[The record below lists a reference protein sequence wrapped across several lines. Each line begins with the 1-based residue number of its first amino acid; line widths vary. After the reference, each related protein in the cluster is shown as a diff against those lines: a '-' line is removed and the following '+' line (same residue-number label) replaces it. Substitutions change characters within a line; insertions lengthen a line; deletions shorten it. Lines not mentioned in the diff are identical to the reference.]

1 METLLALAVGALAA
15 AAAYLLL
22 ARDLPRAL
30 LGFVLLGTAANLA
43 IFAAGR
49 VGTMAPPLVGHGA
62 SALAADA
69 ANPLPQALV
78 LTAIVIGFG
87 LAAFALVLVRS
98 AHAAFGTASAE
109 EMGEAERWE
118 DDAAGGRPGE
128 AAAPPPPPPS
138 GPPPAPRPQP
148 AAAPEREAA

>member
-1 METLLALAVGALAA
+1 MEILLAAAIGVLVA

-30 LGFVLLGTAANLA
+30 LGFVLLGTAANLT

-49 VGTMAPPLVGHGA
+49 IGTMTPPLVEYGA
-62 SALAADA
+62 QALAAGA

-87 LAAFALVLVRS
+87 LAAFTLVLIRS
-98 AHAAFGTASAE
+98 AHAAFGTVSAE
-109 EMGEAERWE
+109 EMEEAERP
-118 DDAAGGRPGE
+118 DLPPASAGTPGPSPLTRQE
-128 AAAPPPPPPS
+128 AA
-138 GPPPAPRPQP
+138 
-148 AAAPEREAA
+148 

>member
-1 METLLALAVGALAA
+1 MEILLAAAIGVLVA

-30 LGFVLLGTAANLA
+30 LGFVLLSTAANLS

-49 VGTMAPPLVGHGA
+49 IGTMVPPLVDQGA
-62 SALAADA
+62 RALAANA

-87 LAAFALVLVRS
+87 LAAFTLVLIRS
-98 AHAAFGTASAE
+98 AHDAFGTASAE
-109 EMGEAERWE
+109 EMDEAERPDE
-118 DDAAGGRPGE
+118 KPGQASVAP
-128 AAAPPPPPPS
+128 AAAPPS
-138 GPPPAPRPQP
+138 HR
-148 AAAPEREAA
+148 REAA

>member
-1 METLLALAVGALAA
+1 METLLALTVGVLVA

-30 LGFVLLGTAANLA
+30 LGFVLLGTAANLT

-49 VGTMAPPLVGHGA
+49 IGTMVPPLVDAGA
-62 SALAADA
+62 PALAAGA

-87 LAAFALVLVRS
+87 LAAFALVLVMR
-98 AHAAFGTASAE
+98 AHATFGTSSAE
-109 EMGEAERWE
+109 EM
-118 DDAAGGRPGE
+118 DAAE
-128 AAAPPPPPPS
+128 APDERAAP
-138 GPPPAPRPQP
+138 
-148 AAAPEREAA
+148 AAPHAADRISEQREAA

>member
-1 METLLALAVGALAA
+1 MEILLSAAIGVLVA

-30 LGFVLLGTAANLA
+30 LGFVLLGTAANLS

-49 VGTMAPPLVGHGA
+49 IGTMTPPLVDQGVR
-62 SALAADA
+62 ALGADA

-87 LAAFALVLVRS
+87 LAAFTLVLIRS
-98 AHAAFGTASAE
+98 AHDTFGTASAE
-109 EMGEAERWE
+109 EMNEAERPDE
-118 DDAAGGRPGE
+118 VPGLPG
-128 AAAPPPPPPS
+128 AAPAVAT
-138 GPPPAPRPQP
+138 PAHH
-148 AAAPEREAA
+148 REAA

>member
-1 METLLALAVGALAA
+1 MEILLVAAIGVLVA

-30 LGFVLLGTAANLA
+30 LGFVLLGTAANLG

-49 VGTMAPPLVGHGA
+49 IGTMAPPLVELGA
-62 SALAADA
+62 RALAPHA

-87 LAAFALVLVRS
+87 LAAFTLVLIRS
-98 AHAAFGTASAE
+98 AHDAFGTASAD
-109 EMGEAERWE
+109 EMDEAERRHE
-118 DDAAGGRPGE
+118 K
-128 AAAPPPPPPS
+128 
-138 GPPPAPRPQP
+138 PAPAAP
-148 AAAPEREAA
+148 AAASPSHGREAA

>member
-1 METLLALAVGALAA
+1 MEILLAAAIGVLVA

-30 LGFVLLGTAANLA
+30 LGFVLLGTAANLS

-49 VGTMAPPLVGHGA
+49 IGTMAPPLVEQGA
-62 SALAADA
+62 RALAANA

-87 LAAFALVLVRS
+87 LAAFTLVLIRS
-98 AHAAFGTASAE
+98 AHDAFGTASAD
-109 EMGEAERWE
+109 EMDEAERPDE
-118 DDAAGGRPGE
+118 K
-128 AAAPPPPPPS
+128 PS
-138 GPPPAPRPQP
+138 TATLAP
-148 AAAPEREAA
+148 AAASPSHRREAA

>member
-1 METLLALAVGALAA
+1 MEILLALAIGVLVT

-30 LGFVLLGTAANLA
+30 LGFVLLGTAANLS

-49 VGTMAPPLVGHGA
+49 IGTMVPPLVDQG
-62 SALAADA
+62 ALALAGGA

-87 LAAFALVLVRS
+87 LAAFTLVLIRS
-98 AHAAFGTASAE
+98 AHGAFGTISAD
-109 EMGEAERWE
+109 EMDEAERPDE
-118 DDAAGGRPGE
+118 VPASAAVAPA
-128 AAAPPPPPPS
+128 AAAPS
-138 GPPPAPRPQP
+138 HR
-148 AAAPEREAA
+148 REAA